1 MSGFSFAMRQISV
14 RFRLT
19 KQESCLQGGGRTW
32 ARSLPC
38 GRFPERCMSYV
49 KHVLLPD
56 EQVRYVT
63 DIHWVV
69 YLPGSAVLVLAV
81 AVWIASLG
89 ANAMANL
96 WLVLAAVL
104 AVLGLLMML
113 SAWFRRWTTEI
124 AVTSKRVIYK
134 CGFIRRRT
142 IEMNIDK
149 VESVDVVQSILGRM
163 LDFGTI
169 TVRGVG
175 TGIEPLAN
183 IESPIE
189 FRNHVTA
196 G

>member
-1 MSGFSFAMRQISV
+1 
-14 RFRLT
+14 
-19 KQESCLQGGGRTW
+19 
-32 ARSLPC
+32 
-38 GRFPERCMSYV
+38 MSYV

-63 DIHWVV
+63 DIHWIV
-69 YLPGSAVLVLAV
+69 YLPG
-81 AVWIASLG
+81 
-89 ANAMANL
+89 
-96 WLVLAAVL
+96 AAVL
-104 AVLGLLMML
+104 AFALVAWIVSLGAQSMAVLWLLLAAMLGVLGLLMTAG
-113 SAWFRRWTTEI
+113 AWLRRWTTEI
-124 AVTSKRVIYK
+124 AVTSKRIIYK
-134 CGFIRRRT
+134 RGFVRRRT

-149 VESVDVVQSILGRM
+149 VESVDVTQSVLGRL

>member
-1 MSGFSFAMRQISV
+1 MWQISV
-14 RFRLT
+14 RFRIT
-19 KQESCLQGGGRTW
+19 KQESCLQGGGRAR

-38 GRFPERCMSYV
+38 GRFPERYMSYV

-69 YLPGSAVLVLAV
+69 YLPGAAILVLA
-81 AVWIASLG
+81 AAAWIASLG
-89 ANAMANL
+89 AQSMANL
-96 WLVLAAVL
+96 WLVLAAML
-104 AVLGLLMML
+104 AVLGLLMTL

-134 CGFIRRRT
+134 RGFIQRRT

-149 VESVDVVQSILGRM
+149 VESVDVVQSVLGRM
-163 LDFGTI
+163 FDFGTI